1 MANQVANNS
10 RHQCTNQTDRSAK
23 IGKQMDDQE
32 ATSYKLFQRATETL
46 ILFQGCPDP
55 KLNKFLET
63 SNVSIGVLLSS
74 DEFKSC
80 PSISKYSY
88 ALIGTVKDKRPSYTH
103 AIKELSLNGWK
114 IVDPSK
120 ETLTHIG
127 SNFLAI
133 IAKQPTNIN
142 KIA

>member
-1 MANQVANNS
+1 MVNQVANNS
-10 RHQCTNQTDRSAK
+10 THQSTNQTDGSAN
-23 IGKQMDDQE
+23 IGKQMDDHQ
-32 ATSYKLFQRATETL
+32 ATNYKLFQRATETL

-114 IVDPSK
+114 VIDPSK
-120 ETLTHIG
+120 ETRAHIG
-127 SNFLAI
+127 NSFLAI
-133 IAKQPTNIN
+133 IAKQPTTIN